1 MGWLGYGT
9 CLTQAKSEMTPLISA
24 LWARFHSIKPNFTK
38 PKATRTR
45 SLFSK
50 RFDKTFG
57 ISKCFAQFCLD
68 AVDLSANYVRSCT
81 KNHEILFAH
90 GKFFVLLSHSNPRRQ
105 DKTERSILRYQK
117 SCQIFLKKV
126 SVCARLKGFLAVNKT
141 TDLIRPSRDVSS

>member
-68 AVDLSANYVRSCT
+68 AVDLSAIYVRSGT
-81 KNHEILFAH
+81 KNHKRVTNAFRARWKFSSASRTQIH
-90 GKFFVLLSHSNPRRQ
+90 GVKTKLSEAFWDIKSLVFTFWKKWACACAFSFVPRPQ
-105 DKTERSILRYQK
+105 MLRITQ
-117 SCQIFLKKV
+117 Q
-126 SVCARLKGFLAVNKT
+126 G
-141 TDLIRPSRDVSS
+141 